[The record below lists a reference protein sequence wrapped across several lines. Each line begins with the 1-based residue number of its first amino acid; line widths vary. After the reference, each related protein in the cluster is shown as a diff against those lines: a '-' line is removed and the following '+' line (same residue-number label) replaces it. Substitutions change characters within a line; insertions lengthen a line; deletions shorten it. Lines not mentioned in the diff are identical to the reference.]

1 MISDNSAG
9 LDEMAVGVVGLGSI
23 GLAVA
28 NAFHRMGSTIIYYDP
43 QFQEF
48 PETDNMG
55 ALAMPLADV
64 LKMSDVVRLH
74 MPFVPKTQGLIG
86 DAEIASMEG
95 EAILINAARGGVV
108 DEEALAKHLISGHLG
123 GAAVYVYSSE
133 PPGTDNPLLSLTG
146 DAASRVLFTRHIAGV
161 TRQPWAKLFQ
171 WAWDNVET
179 VLSGGE
185 PNIRVY

>member
-1 MISDNSAG
+1 MISDNSTG

-108 DEEALAKHLISGHLG
+108 DEEALAKHQYLGTSVVPPFMSILANPQVLII
-123 GAAVYVYSSE
+123 
-133 PPGTDNPLLSLTG
+133 
-146 DAASRVLFTRHIAGV
+146 LFS
-161 TRQPWAKLFQ
+161 P
-171 WAWDNVET
+171 
-179 VLSGGE
+179 
-185 PNIRVY
+185 

>member
-1 MISDNSAG
+1 MT
-9 LDEMAVGVVGLGSI
+9 VGVVGLGSI

-28 NAFHRMGSTIIYYDP
+28 NAFHRMGSTNIYYDP

-48 PETDNMG
+48 PEADNMG

-74 MPFVPKTQGLIG
+74 MPLVPKTQGLIG
-86 DAEIASMEG
+86 DAEIASIEG

-123 GAAVYVYSSE
+123 GAAVDVYSSE

-146 DAASRVLFTRHIAGV
+146 DAASRVRLRRTLLGLS
-161 TRQPWAKLFQ
+161 QEKL
-171 WAWDNVET
+171 
-179 VLSGGE
+179 GE
-185 PNIRVY
+185 MVNLTF

>member
-74 MPFVPKTQGLIG
+74 MPLVPKTQGL
-86 DAEIASMEG
+86 
-95 EAILINAARGGVV
+95 
-108 DEEALAKHLISGHLG
+108 DEEALAKHQYLGTSVVPPFMSILANPQVLII
-123 GAAVYVYSSE
+123 
-133 PPGTDNPLLSLTG
+133 
-146 DAASRVLFTRHIAGV
+146 LFS
-161 TRQPWAKLFQ
+161 P
-171 WAWDNVET
+171 
-179 VLSGGE
+179 
-185 PNIRVY
+185 